1 MKGTIQRTWA
11 MASLLHERAVRA
23 LPHGPQ
29 EEGAARLQ
37 TWKAKMAVDDETFRE
52 RLAMGGLT
60 ESDLLHLL
68 GDTDPEW
75 KQGTEGPAWANTL
88 EALASGFGQDEPLPD
103 FTALVPGAPDSGKVS
118 PFYTFIRPFLRFGAR
133 QLRVGVSKLREE
145 YGGQLLAER
154 VEAQLLS
161 ALARRLS
168 GQCAPTLMLELNTA
182 RLLERLEGETP
193 EARFQYFAEVCLGT
207 PQNWLALCE
216 EYQVLARLMMT
227 TLSHW
232 VESSLEFLER
242 VASDR
247 SLIGTTFLGQADPG
261 ELAAIQCDSGDSHC
275 RGRSVIL
282 CQFTSGLRLVYKPHS
297 LAVDRQFQEL
307 LGWLNATGLRHP
319 HRLLLVADRSNYGW
333 VEHIAAAGCATADE
347 VKRFYW
353 RQGSYLALLYVLHA
367 VDFHFENLI
376 AAGEHPVLIDLEGLM
391 HHRFPDSQ
399 GRSAAALA
407 MEELNRSVLKTGM
420 LPMRIMGVQGRKGV
434 DISGLGGE
442 DGQYL
447 PKPMHLPAAVGTD
460 SMHLA
465 PRDVKLEGAK
475 NRPALAGATVDPTTY
490 VEETVA
496 GFEETYKL
504 LMAHREQA
512 IAMLKGFAGVTVRH
526 IVRPTRQYASYLRQG
541 HHPDLL
547 RDGLDRD
554 MLLDMLW
561 AASVIRGALQRVV
574 PHEQADL
581 RNVDIPFFT
590 ARPGERHLWTSSG
603 VCIADFFA
611 EDSLSVVLD
620 RLAHLDDEDLAAQ
633 AALIREAM
641 AVIDRQAHVR
651 QPAPRTR
658 NADAPTPSRDSFLQ
672 AASRIGDHLLKKA
685 IFGEDDVCWNGLI
698 LVGGDHTQCNLGP
711 VGTNL
716 YGGVGGI
723 ALFLAYLGA
732 ATGRPEYERTARAGL
747 QVLRSDLT
755 REYPPGVSPIGAF
768 TGRAGHL
775 YVMSHLAALWHE
787 PSILAEALNALEMIE
802 REVSNDQQFDLLGG
816 SAGTL
821 LVCLD
826 LFRQTGDPRL
836 LRVARRCGDRLVEGA
851 APYEHGV
858 GWRVPAAEQLPIAGF
873 SHGCAGIAWALL
885 ELAAATGD
893 HQYGHVARQALAYE
907 RSLFLPERGNWK
919 DLRVPD
925 AGQEPAVSTAWCNGA
940 PGIGLGRLLV
950 RKCLQDPLVD
960 EEIAIALGTTAR
972 EGFGMNHSL
981 CHGDLG
987 AIDILLTAGRVMKD
1001 TRWDGAAMAEAA
1013 QVLADVEQGIWRC
1026 GVPRQAHTPGLMM
1039 GLAGIG
1045 MGLLRLWS
1053 PARIPS
1059 VLWLQ
1064 PPARER

>member
-1 MKGTIQRTWA
+1 MKETIQRRWA

-23 LPHGPQ
+23 LPDGPQ
-29 EEGAARLQ
+29 KEGTARLQ

-52 RLAMGGLT
+52 RLAMDGLT

-68 GDTDPEW
+68 GDPDPEW
-75 KQGTEGPAWANTL
+75 KQGMEGPAWANAL
-88 EALASGFGQDEPLPD
+88 EALASGLGENEPLPD
-103 FTALVPGAPDSGKVS
+103 LKGF
-118 PFYTFIRPFLRFGAR
+118 PFYTFLLPFLRSGAR
-133 QLRVGVSKLREE
+133 QLRAGVSKLRKE
-145 YGGQLLAER
+145 YGGQLLTEP

-168 GQCAPTLMLELNTA
+168 GQCTPTLMLELNAA

-193 EARFQYFAEVCLGT
+193 EARFQYFADICLGT
-207 PQNWLALCE
+207 PENWLDLCE
-216 EYQVLARLMMT
+216 EYQVLARSMMT

-232 VESSLEFLER
+232 AESSLEFLER
-242 VASDR
+242 VAGDR
-247 SLIGTTFLGQADPG
+247 SLIGTTFLGGADPG
-261 ELAAIQCDSGDSHC
+261 ELAGIQCDSGDSHC
-275 RGRSVIL
+275 RGRTVIL

-307 LGWLNATGLRHP
+307 LGWLNAAGLRHP
-319 HRLLLVADRSNYGW
+319 HRLMLVADRSDYGW
-333 VEHIAAAGCATADE
+333 AEYIDAAGCATADE

-353 RQGSYLALLYVLHA
+353 RQGSYLALLYILHA

-391 HHRFPDSQ
+391 HHRFPDSYGE
-399 GRSAAALA
+399 GRSAATLA
-407 MEELNRSVLKTGM
+407 MEELNRSVLRTGM
-420 LPMRIMGVQGRKGV
+420 LPMRIMGDHGQKGV

-442 DGQYL
+442 EGQSL
-447 PKPMHLPAAVGTD
+447 PKPVHLPVAVGTD

-465 PRDVKLEGAK
+465 PRSMKLEGRK
-475 NRPALAGATVDPTTY
+475 NRPALAGATVDPTHY

-512 IAMLKGFAGVTVRH
+512 IAMVNGFAGVTVRQ
-526 IVRPTRQYASYLRQG
+526 IVRPTRQYAGYLRQG
-541 HHPDLL
+541 YHPDLL
-547 RDGLDRD
+547 RDGLDRE
-554 MLLDMLW
+554 MLLDLLW
-561 AASVIRGALQRVV
+561 AAAVPRGALKRVIT
-574 PHEQADL
+574 HERADL
-581 RNVDIPFFT
+581 HNLDIPFFT

-603 VCIADFFA
+603 VCIKNFFT
-611 EDSLSVVLD
+611 EESLSAVLD
-620 RLAHLDDEDLAAQ
+620 RLAHLHDEELAAQ
-633 AALIREAM
+633 VALIREAM
-641 AVIDRQAHVR
+641 AVIDRQDQPR
-651 QPAPRTR
+651 QPTPRTR
-658 NADAPTPSRDSFLQ
+658 HADGPTPARDAFLQ
-672 AASRIGDHLLKKA
+672 AATRIGDHLLTKA
-685 IFGEDDVCWNGLI
+685 FYGEDDVCWNGLV
-698 LVGGDHTQCNLGP
+698 LVGGDHTQCNLRP
-711 VGTNL
+711 VGANL

-723 ALFLAYLGA
+723 TFFLAYLGA

-755 REYPPGVSPIGAF
+755 REYPPEVSPIGAF
-768 TGRAGHL
+768 TGRTGHI
-775 YVMSHLAALWHE
+775 YVMSHLAALWNE
-787 PSILAEALNALEMIE
+787 PSILAEGLNALELIE
-802 REVSNDQQFDLLGG
+802 LEVSQDQQFDLLGG

-836 LRVARRCGDRLVEGA
+836 LRVARRCGDRLVESA
-851 APYEHGV
+851 VPCEPGV
-858 GWRVPAAEQLPIAGF
+858 GWRVPAADQAPIAGF

-893 HQYGHVARQALAYE
+893 HRYGHVARQALAYE
-907 RSLFLPERGNWK
+907 RTLFLPERGNWK

-925 AGQEPAVSTAWCNGA
+925 TGQGPAVSSAWCNGA

-960 EEIAIALGTTAR
+960 EEIAVALGTTVR

-987 AIDILLTAGRVMKD
+987 AIDILLTASRAMKD
-1001 TRWDGAAMAEAA
+1001 ARWERAAMAEAV
-1013 QVLADVEQGIWRC
+1013 QVLAEVEQGVWRC
-1026 GVPRQAHTPGLMM
+1026 GTPRQAQTPGLMM